1 MKSMEHGTFL
11 RLAGLLALYFIGYLW
26 LVPQLAIILTLAID
40 PQAELINTYVLTCLY
55 VIIIVLSMLL
65 TKRQWKESLQ
75 KILKKPVSSVFKILF
90 GAVCV
95 LLLNVVLSMVCA
107 VLSGQVNS
115 VNQEVIRDNVTAA
128 PLYMMFTTMV
138 FAPIVEESV
147 FRGGIF
153 AYCRKYL
160 GFFWSAMISALA
172 FGAIHVMDSIIAGN
186 WSDVIFLIVYA
197 GIGAAN
203 AWYYEH
209 YEGIAS
215 SAGIHFLNNMI
226 SYLAI

>member
-1 MKSMEHGTFL
+1 
-11 RLAGLLALYFIGYLW
+11 
-26 LVPQLAIILTLAID
+26 
-40 PQAELINTYVLTCLY
+40 
-55 VIIIVLSMLL
+55 
-65 TKRQWKESLQ
+65 
-75 KILKKPVSSVFKILF
+75 
-90 GAVCV
+90 
-95 LLLNVVLSMVCA
+95 
-107 VLSGQVNS
+107 
-115 VNQEVIRDNVTAA
+115 
-128 PLYMMFTTMV
+128 
-138 FAPIVEESV
+138 
-147 FRGGIF
+147 
-153 AYCRKYL
+153 
-160 GFFWSAMISALA
+160 MISALA